1 MKRYTTQDMTGGNGY
16 RVRYTFTEPNK
27 KGENLIV
34 DLSHGRQ
41 NIVFCENFVQTGDIW
56 HEDYN
61 PQLDKTKRSICP
73 DWLFDDTTENR
84 ERLIDEI
91 ERRFYA

>member
-27 KGENLIV
+27 KGEILIV
-34 DLSHGRQ
+34 DLSNGRHDLC
-41 NIVFCENFVQTGDIW
+41 FCKNYVQAGDMW
-56 HEDYN
+56 RMDYN
-61 PQLDKTKRSICP
+61 PQLDSTKRHLCP
-73 DWLFDDTTENR
+73 EWLLKDTAANR
-84 ERLIDEI
+84 QKLIDEI

>member
-34 DLSHGRQ
+34 DLSHGG
-41 NIVFCENFVQTGDIW
+41 NGLCFCKNYVQAGDIW
-56 HEDYN
+56 RGDYN
-61 PQLDKTKRSICP
+61 PQLDSTKRHLCP
-73 DWLFDDTTENR
+73 EWLLKDTAENR
-84 ERLIDEI
+84 QTLIDAI
-91 ERRFYA
+91 ERRFYE